1 MIDDAAIAEFAA
13 TNATS
18 VAAVQRLIASAQEQ
32 VGAVDFYIFWTS
44 SGARGAASEGGR
56 SRTLLAFTTP
66 DAALA
71 FAQRN
76 QLGSSSAQPRLRRL
90 TLLHLFQAMLQEP
103 LIVALVITTET
114 AEQPIR
120 AGQLPPGMRIER
132 AELVRRL
139 RETGEARRRRAHER
153 RELVVVAPAERVG
166 PIGLH
171 VGEVGE
177 RAR

>member
-1 MIDDAAIAEFAA
+1 VIDDAAIAEFAA
-13 TNATS
+13 THAS
-18 VAAVQRLIASAQEQ
+18 SPAAVRALIDSTRAQ
-32 VGAVDFYIFWTS
+32 VGVVQFYIFWTS
-44 SGARGAASEGGR
+44 RGGQGGSGEGGR
-56 SRTLLAFTTP
+56 ARTLLAFTTP

-76 QLGSSSAQPRLRRL
+76 QLGGPATRPRLRRL

-103 LIVALVITTET
+103 MIAALVITTET

-139 RETGEARRRRAHER
+139 RETGET
-153 RELVVVAPAERVG
+153 V
-166 PIGLH
+166 I
-171 VGEVGE
+171 
-177 RAR
+177 